1 MAEVVLSRGMALFGK
16 RSPELQRHCIV
27 ATSKRGLTIF
37 KRSRM
42 CWNRCC
48 EEKGKRK
55 EPASENCFNRFR
67 PDLPPPNKAAIITS
81 AEPILVI
88 SMMAT

>member
-1 MAEVVLSRGMALFGK
+1 MALFGK

-55 EPASENCFNRFR
+55 KRASENCFHRFH
-67 PDLPPPNKAAIITS
+67 PVPVT
-81 AEPILVI
+81 
-88 SMMAT
+88 SMMAVGRRVKVSLAISAGYVSTAA